1 MNSLEQ
7 KMDTRNNSSIFF
19 FIITL
24 LIAGSVYLYTLAP
37 TVTFGDSGDFITA
50 VNTFRFAHPPGY
62 PTYIVTGKLFS
73 WLPIPG
79 NLAYRI
85 NFMSGFFSVL
95 AVGLVYL
102 LILSFIRGG
111 KPVFRKEV
119 AESPEE
125 DTLVLDWGICACAML
140 GALCFAF
147 SGTFWSQALVAKVH
161 PLAAFLTGLMVF
173 WVYKY
178 GKTGNLK
185 YWYASV
191 FIWGISLGNHHTPI
205 LYVIPV
211 LLYLAYEKKMK
222 TVLSGAPLLFGIG
235 FSFLG
240 FCFNLLIPLVS
251 AQLIEVEWGWGN
263 TWEGFKNILLRG
275 DYAPYEW
282 GRTFSALTEQI
293 STAAMM
299 LITGQSTSIIGLLYG
314 LLITCMGLLGVV
326 WFIKNKKREGIL
338 LVGIAALVWGFYIAN
353 SNHPMTRQLS
363 LETRDIF
370 FIPGYM
376 IFGILVGLGATGAYE
391 KIFLDEES
399 HLKNPKTAKLTWI
412 IIFFFLAGIG
422 LSVQFHRR
430 NEREYFLA
438 RDYARC
444 LLDTM
449 EKDALYVG
457 DDDMHL
463 FPLWYLQQVEGYR
476 TDALIL
482 SRTSFYKQWY
492 YDNLEK
498 RNIPQFHLPP
508 FRESMVPKDIM
519 LAQAFLD
526 KQLFALYAMNLAERP
541 CYFYQKYPLRINP
554 PLRVTR
560 VGLLYRVSL
569 TPFENTIQ
577 TEDYPYIPSPVS
589 YQYQLGLQPQGER
602 DFWRNWAVERLSDYH
617 DLEGRYWM
625 AQLNMDNAEANFLQS
640 IDLNPFNAE
649 GHYDLGMYYLS
660 TGNNQQARDSF
671 GRALYINPQMEKA
684 RKEIQ
689 KL

>member
-1 MNSLEQ
+1 
-7 KMDTRNNSSIFF
+7 
-19 FIITL
+19 
-24 LIAGSVYLYTLAP
+24 
-37 TVTFGDSGDFITA
+37 
-50 VNTFRFAHPPGY
+50 
-62 PTYIVTGKLFS
+62 
-73 WLPIPG
+73 
-79 NLAYRI
+79 
-85 NFMSGFFSVL
+85 
-95 AVGLVYL
+95 
-102 LILSFIRGG
+102 
-111 KPVFRKEV
+111 
-119 AESPEE
+119 
-125 DTLVLDWGICACAML
+125 
-140 GALCFAF
+140 
-147 SGTFWSQALVAKVH
+147 
-161 PLAAFLTGLMVF
+161 
-173 WVYKY
+173 
-178 GKTGNLK
+178 
-185 YWYASV
+185 
-191 FIWGISLGNHHTPI
+191 
-205 LYVIPV
+205 
-211 LLYLAYEKKMK
+211 
-222 TVLSGAPLLFGIG
+222 
-235 FSFLG
+235 
-240 FCFNLLIPLVS
+240 
-251 AQLIEVEWGWGN
+251 
-263 TWEGFKNILLRG
+263 
-275 DYAPYEW
+275 
-282 GRTFSALTEQI
+282 
-293 STAAMM
+293 
-299 LITGQSTSIIGLLYG
+299 
-314 LLITCMGLLGVV
+314 
-326 WFIKNKKREGIL
+326 
-338 LVGIAALVWGFYIAN
+338 
-353 SNHPMTRQLS
+353 
-363 LETRDIF
+363 
-370 FIPGYM
+370 
-376 IFGILVGLGATGAYE
+376 
-391 KIFLDEES
+391 
-399 HLKNPKTAKLTWI
+399 
-412 IIFFFLAGIG
+412 
-422 LSVQFHRR
+422 
-430 NEREYFLA
+430 
-438 RDYARC
+438 
-444 LLDTM
+444 M
-449 EKDALYVG
+449 EKDAIYVG

-476 TDALIL
+476 TDVLIL

-526 KQLFALYAMNLAERP
+526 KQLFALYAMNLAERS